1 MMKRLILAL
10 VTAAALGLPAISAHA
25 NPNGTNQNKNPQQ
38 YCQNGTVN
46 LSGQCVKN
54 NK

>member
-1 MMKRLILAL
+1 MKRLILAL

-25 NPNGTNQNKNPQQ
+25 NQNGTNQNHNPQQ
-38 YCQNGTVN
+38 PCQNGTIVA
-46 LSGQCVKN
+46 GHCVN